1 MNNPLI
7 FTGDADSALRRLKL
21 LCRTHGVAVDST
33 DLEAAT
39 SLDALL
45 QKIPVIDKQ
54 GLSDFAARERER
66 FLSEGILFS
75 ETSGSTG
82 EPLPTPRNQLDLQW
96 NILNQINAYKRHLSP
111 GDDRIAIVHP
121 SILSPF
127 VEATAMALRE
137 LSVGYV
143 RVFPIPGLCDYQR
156 IYDVFQR
163 YRISA
168 VMTTPTLAY
177 KVFYELKKIGNGV
190 LPSGIRHVLL
200 TGESISNANMRN
212 MDAVVGV
219 SGAAKPFVYGSSE
232 TAVLMYG
239 KEDGSYRPYLDDFVF
254 EVHRQGDAAED
265 GSVTG
270 ILVVSWLRDGLLPIV
285 RYNTGDIF
293 NVRTDP
299 DSGELIFRA
308 LGRVGTG
315 DVSMQRTI
323 DEAIFTL
330 PENVY
335 DYSVRDDGSRLE
347 IHIVTESSSNQRDTA
362 TVEQQLASA
371 IRGREISCTLNN
383 DDARFHEFSPVPKI
397 RRYVRC

>member
-1 MNNPLI
+1 M
-7 FTGDADSALRRLKL
+7 
-21 LCRTHGVAVDST
+21 
-33 DLEAAT
+33 
-39 SLDALL
+39 
-45 QKIPVIDKQ
+45 
-54 GLSDFAARERER
+54 
-66 FLSEGILFS
+66 
-75 ETSGSTG
+75 
-82 EPLPTPRNQLDLQW
+82 
-96 NILNQINAYKRHLSP
+96 
-111 GDDRIAIVHP
+111 
-121 SILSPF
+121 
-127 VEATAMALRE
+127 
-137 LSVGYV
+137 
-143 RVFPIPGLCDYQR
+143 
-156 IYDVFQR
+156 
-163 YRISA
+163 
-168 VMTTPTLAY
+168 
-177 KVFYELKKIGNGV
+177 
-190 LPSGIRHVLL
+190 L

-219 SGAAKPFVYGSSE
+219 SGAAKPFGYGSSE

-308 LGRVGTG
+308 FGRVGTG

-383 DDARFHEFSPVPKI
+383 DDARFHEFSPVPKT